1 MQQINLLRAMFACC
15 GKDMKSLCE
24 QLECQVEETKT
35 GIQVEITAKDA
46 SKTESLKA
54 MVKAVRGFC
63 GCC

>member
-1 MQQINLLRAMFACC
+1 MFNCC
-15 GKDMKSLCE
+15 GKDVKSLCE
-24 QLECQVEETKT
+24 QLECKAKETPN

-54 MVKAVRGFC
+54 AFKAFRDLC

>member
-1 MQQINLLRAMFACC
+1 MFNCC
-15 GKDMKSLCE
+15 GKDVKSLCE
-24 QLECQVEETKT
+24 QIECQAKETPN

-54 MVKAVRGFC
+54 LVKAVRGFC

>member
-1 MQQINLLRAMFACC
+1 MFNCC

-24 QLECQVEETKT
+24 QLECQAKETPN
-35 GIQVEITAKDA
+35 GIQVEITAKDPA
-46 SKTESLKA
+46 KTESLKA